1 MLSAQVFLRLGNHAG
16 KYLPFFHP
24 PWFIPSPCVP
34 SLQDDVLSMGK
45 STPILVSAESSKSAA
60 GSGLDVV
67 QMHQH

>member
-1 MLSAQVFLRLGNHAG
+1 LS
-16 KYLPFFHP
+16 
-24 PWFIPSPCVP
+24 I
-34 SLQDDVLSMGK
+34 GK